1 MVALVP
7 PSPAHLEGF
16 LERAREIAAAVDR
29 HYARLRAA
37 VAPDAAPFDG
47 GTLDHLISVLDPGPD
62 HVTPLESLD
71 QHLAGLKPEE
81 YPRAAARDPANDLE
95 RALLRLSDLYY
106 GLIVSTLEV
115 WFAYENEFSGIL
127 RGRALSLMDGLDE
140 INGALVERGFSRDL
154 RANVVYRRGIRKR
167 RAVLGRRW
175 RRHRRV
181 AGRRETAR

>member
-1 MVALVP
+1 MSEVALVP
-7 PSPAHLEGF
+7 PSPAHLEAF

-29 HYARLRAA
+29 RYARLRAT
-37 VAPDAAPFDG
+37 VAPGAALFDG

-71 QHLAGLKPEE
+71 QHLGGLRPEA
-81 YPRAAARDPANDLE
+81 YLRAAARDSANDLE

-115 WFAYENEFSGIL
+115 WFAYENELSGIL

-140 INGALVERGFSRDL
+140 INGALVERGL
-154 RANVVYRRGIRKR
+154 LPEIRE
-167 RAVLGRRW
+167 LMSL
-175 RRHRRV
+175 
-181 AGRRETAR
+181 TATV